1 MVLTVYALRTIQV
14 PLYALRDTI
23 WSQQVFIYCRL
34 ICSLFQYILVTFNTS
49 FGFRRPVSLTES
61 LRYLSMYDNR
71 CLRYFKGH
79 KER

>member
-1 MVLTVYALRTIQV
+1 MVLIKYALPIILV
-14 PLYALRDTI
+14 LLYALQDTI
-23 WSQQVFIYCRL
+23 LPPMKVL
-34 ICSLFQYILVTFNTS
+34 ILWTTS
-49 FGFRRPVSLTES
+49 NCQSIDIVPDATINLLPES